1 MLKPFEWNNGELYS
15 GVVRMTPPELTVQ
28 AHRASPITNC
38 YLKKEKIETGFHQA
52 SWQEIE
58 G

>member
-1 MLKPFEWNNGELYS
+1 
-15 GVVRMTPPELTVQ
+15 MTPPELTVQ
-28 AHRASPITNC
+28 AHRASPIKNC